1 MHGRR
6 VFPSRIDGALALV
19 ALAPLLG
26 GLVIVG
32 TLASR
37 LPVFPGRGFVV
48 AVPLGALTLV
58 VWVLLTTRYTLE
70 AGCLGVRSGPFS
82 WVIAL
87 KDIRAISRTRDPHTA
102 PALSLQRLRIE
113 YGAGRS
119 IMVSPAEEAQFLAE
133 LRARGVGLAVQG

>member
-1 MHGRR
+1 MHARR
-6 VFPSRIDGALALV
+6 VFSSRIDGALALM

-26 GLVIVG
+26 GLVILG

-48 AVPLGALTLV
+48 AAPLCALTLV
-58 VWVLLTTRYTLE
+58 LWVLLTTRYTLE
-70 AGCLGVRSGPFS
+70 GAHLGVRSGPFS

-87 KDIRAISRTRDPHTA
+87 KDIRAVTSTRDPHAA
-102 PALSLQRLRIE
+102 PALSLQRLRID

-133 LRARGVGLAVQG
+133 LRARGVALAMQA

>member
-1 MHGRR
+1 MHARR

-48 AVPLGALTLV
+48 AAPLGALILV
-58 VWVLLTTRYTLE
+58 LWVLLTTRYTLE
-70 AGCLGVRSGPFS
+70 GGSLSVRSGPFS

-87 KDIRAISRTRDPHTA
+87 KDIRAITRTRDPHTA
-102 PALSLQRLRIE
+102 PALSLQRLRID

-133 LRARGVGLAVQG
+133 LRARGVALAAPG

>member
-1 MHGRR
+1 MHARR
-6 VFPSRIDGALALV
+6 VFPSRIDGALVLLALG
-19 ALAPLLG
+19 PLLG

-37 LPVFPGRGFVV
+37 LPVFPGRGLVV

-58 VWVLLTTRYTLE
+58 LWLLLTTRYTLE
-70 AGCLGVRSGPFS
+70 GAYLGVRSGPFA

-87 KDIRAISRTRDPHTA
+87 RDIRAVTSTRDPHTA
-102 PALSLQRLRIE
+102 PALSLQRLRID

-119 IMVSPAEEAQFLAE
+119 IMVSPAEEGQFLAE
-133 LRARGVGLAVQG
+133 LRARGVALARQA